1 MTNQF
6 GVVLFFLISIFP
18 TIGQATNHSSSSSIA
33 QAKAQLDSIIRH
45 NRDYISKVDPTF
57 FKQKSKGQSPKVTV
71 VSCSD
76 SRVHTHFL
84 DETPEGNLFI
94 IRNIG
99 NQIKTATGSVEY
111 GVNHLKTPLLLI
123 LGHSQCGAI
132 SEAMKDY
139 SDLEHGVI
147 SELDS
152 INIKSDV
159 SNIEGVEQNV
169 HSQVHYA
176 IQLFEPLIKANKLL
190 IVGAVYDFAN
200 DMKKGAG
207 NINIINIQGKHV

>member
-1 MTNQF
+1 M
-6 GVVLFFLISIFP
+6 
-18 TIGQATNHSSSSSIA
+18 
-33 QAKAQLDSIIRH
+33 
-45 NRDYISKVDPTF
+45 
-57 FKQKSKGQSPKVTV
+57 
-71 VSCSD
+71 SCSD